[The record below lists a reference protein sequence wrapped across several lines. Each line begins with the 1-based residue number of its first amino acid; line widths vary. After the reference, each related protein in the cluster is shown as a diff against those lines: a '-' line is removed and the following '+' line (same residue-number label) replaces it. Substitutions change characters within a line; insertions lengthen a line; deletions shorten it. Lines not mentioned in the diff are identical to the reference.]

1 MSMMKLSSI
10 LPESKMITRW
20 SRYSDAGLYKA
31 PFEADI
37 SFTILET
44 AAGKDCVEYLGE
56 QI

>member
-44 AAGKDCVEYLGE
+44 AEGKDCVEYLGE